1 MRSKRMA
8 TKEVPRETVFRQNT
22 LTGVVL
28 RGISLNTS
36 QKISTAMHWMV
47 SSITIPAGRLKILP
61 RLLPHGRQRGASRN
75 LKRLVCRQW
84 GLTVNYAN
92 CLVASALLM
101 SLTSA
106 SRLHAPPQ
114 TVVILRCISAC
125 RAGQM
130 SRAIVRLSG
139 SPVVRRMTL
148 TSTRKKSREWSAFTR
163 RISARVIFISPERRT
178 GALCRKFRSWS
189 L

>member
-8 TKEVPRETVFRQNT
+8 TKEEPRETVFRQNT
-22 LTGVVL
+22 LTGAVL
-28 RGISLNTS
+28 RDISRNTF

-47 SSITIPAGRLKILP
+47 SSITIPVSRLKTLQ

-75 LKRLVCRQW
+75 LKRLDCRQW

-92 CLVASALLM
+92 CLAASVLLM
-101 SLTSA
+101 SLTNA
-106 SRLHAPPQ
+106 SRLLALPQ
-114 TVVILRCISAC
+114 TVVILRCISA
-125 RAGQM
+125 RRVGQM

-139 SPVVRRMTL
+139 LPVARRMTL

-178 GALCRKFRSWS
+178 GALFRKFRSLS